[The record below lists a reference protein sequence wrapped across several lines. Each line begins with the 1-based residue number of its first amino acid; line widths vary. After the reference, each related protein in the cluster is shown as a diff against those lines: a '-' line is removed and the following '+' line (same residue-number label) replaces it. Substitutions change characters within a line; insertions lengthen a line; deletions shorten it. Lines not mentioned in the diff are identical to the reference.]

1 MSSLVVFRSFVSDR
15 LTVAVEEIM
24 GMFEKTMAEYKE
36 ELLGARQP
44 NNNCDAAQHIRPML
58 TTVKVSPVHRE
69 TSPVPPY
76 IKEDAAQHIRPMLT
90 TVKVSPVH
98 REMSPVPPYIKEEP
112 EEIWTS
118 PTVNPEEFG
127 TSNVLFPSAP
137 VNDEGAKE
145 KPLSS
150 SIQQRESVEHRETAS
165 SVSSPGEPF
174 EGELYGEDPR
184 GSGAIFH
191 SDTAGILKAA
201 NNSPPAVFHH
211 LMTEVLNN
219 GRNFF
224 IKPKPPSDSQKY
236 VDPVPPSARHPSKC
250 YECPECGKIF
260 KYNNILQRHMSC
272 HTGAKP
278 FGCIECGR
286 KFTQKS
292 SLDRH
297 KRMHTGEKPFSCLF
311 CGKTF
316 TRGGTLTSHM
326 RFHTGENPFTCS
338 ICKKSCNNRAALLK
352 HIRTHESYI

>member
-44 NNNCDAAQHIRPML
+44 NNNC
-58 TTVKVSPVHRE
+58 
-69 TSPVPPY
+69 
-76 IKEDAAQHIRPMLT
+76 DAAQHIRPMLT